1 MTSNCVG
8 VMGFSLYL
16 FDSIYFNLT
25 GGKTSWPFCNGSRLG
40 DGLPSES
47 FTISE
52 DSHSSTISCG
62 VESSFDSTVVPRII
76 DNNKPLITRFPFSNG
91 LRVLVSRELIGGKYL
106 YKFPGGGL
114 QYGEGLIEGLQ
125 RESMEEM
132 NQNLKNIK
140 HFYTTDFFQQSQFDS
155 KDQLIAIY
163 YLVLQKKPAK

>member
-1 MTSNCVG
+1 MNRKIKSFNLRVYA
-8 VMGFSLYL
+8 LIIER
-16 FDSIYFNLT
+16 DSI
-25 GGKTSWPFCNGSRLG
+25 
-40 DGLPSES
+40 
-47 FTISE
+47 
-52 DSHSSTISCG
+52 
-62 VESSFDSTVVPRII
+62 
-76 DNNKPLITRFPFSNG
+76 
-91 LRVLVSRELIGGKYL
+91 LVSRELIGGKYL

-163 YLVLQKKPAK
+163 YKAKLTSKINNKLKVPIKDFPVFEWKKITDFSEKELHFPTDKFVFNLLKNQNID

>member
-1 MTSNCVG
+1 MNRKIKSFNLRVYA
-8 VMGFSLYL
+8 LIIER
-16 FDSIYFNLT
+16 DSI
-25 GGKTSWPFCNGSRLG
+25 
-40 DGLPSES
+40 
-47 FTISE
+47 
-52 DSHSSTISCG
+52 
-62 VESSFDSTVVPRII
+62 
-76 DNNKPLITRFPFSNG
+76 
-91 LRVLVSRELIGGKYL
+91 LVSRELIGGKYH

-163 YLVLQKKPAK
+163 YKAKLSSKINNKLKVPIKDFPVFEWKKITDFSDKELHFPTDKFVFNLLKNHNID

>member
-1 MTSNCVG
+1 MNRKIKSFNLRVYA
-8 VMGFSLYL
+8 LIIER
-16 FDSIYFNLT
+16 DSI
-25 GGKTSWPFCNGSRLG
+25 
-40 DGLPSES
+40 
-47 FTISE
+47 
-52 DSHSSTISCG
+52 
-62 VESSFDSTVVPRII
+62 
-76 DNNKPLITRFPFSNG
+76 
-91 LRVLVSRELIGGKYL
+91 LVSRELIDGKYL

-163 YLVLQKKPAK
+163 YKAKLTSKINNKLKVPIKDFPVFEWKKITDFSDKELHFPTDKFVFNLLKNHNID

>member
-1 MTSNCVG
+1 MNRKIKSFNLRVYA
-8 VMGFSLYL
+8 LIIER
-16 FDSIYFNLT
+16 DSI
-25 GGKTSWPFCNGSRLG
+25 
-40 DGLPSES
+40 
-47 FTISE
+47 
-52 DSHSSTISCG
+52 
-62 VESSFDSTVVPRII
+62 
-76 DNNKPLITRFPFSNG
+76 
-91 LRVLVSRELIGGKYL
+91 LVSRELIGGKYL

-163 YLVLQKKPAK
+163 YKAKLSSKINNKLKVPIKDFPVFEWKKITDFSEKELHFPTDKFVFNLLKNHNID

>member
-1 MTSNCVG
+1 MNRKIKSFNLRVYA
-8 VMGFSLYL
+8 LIIER
-16 FDSIYFNLT
+16 DSI
-25 GGKTSWPFCNGSRLG
+25 
-40 DGLPSES
+40 
-47 FTISE
+47 
-52 DSHSSTISCG
+52 
-62 VESSFDSTVVPRII
+62 
-76 DNNKPLITRFPFSNG
+76 
-91 LRVLVSRELIGGKYL
+91 LVSRELIGGKYH

-163 YLVLQKKPAK
+163 YKAKLTSKINNKLKVPIKDFPVFEWKKITDFSDKELHFPTDKFVFNLLKNHNID